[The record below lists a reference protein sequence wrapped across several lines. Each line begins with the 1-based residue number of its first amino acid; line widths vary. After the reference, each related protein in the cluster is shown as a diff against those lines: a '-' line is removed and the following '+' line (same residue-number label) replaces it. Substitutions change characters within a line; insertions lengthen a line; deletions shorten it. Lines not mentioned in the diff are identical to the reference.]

1 MKDFFIKI
9 RHFKEAS
16 SISSESPMSL
26 CLMEL
31 ERGPEEPWA
40 LGKTRTKH
48 TGVLAPSCRH
58 GIPPLVREALSLMGH
73 YPASDPL
80 LPL

>member
-48 TGVLAPSCRH
+48 TGVLAPSC
-58 GIPPLVREALSLMGH
+58 
-73 YPASDPL
+73 
-80 LPL
+80 

>member
-16 SISSESPMSL
+16 RISSESPTSL

-48 TGVLAPSCRH
+48 TGVLAPSC
-58 GIPPLVREALSLMGH
+58 
-73 YPASDPL
+73 
-80 LPL
+80 